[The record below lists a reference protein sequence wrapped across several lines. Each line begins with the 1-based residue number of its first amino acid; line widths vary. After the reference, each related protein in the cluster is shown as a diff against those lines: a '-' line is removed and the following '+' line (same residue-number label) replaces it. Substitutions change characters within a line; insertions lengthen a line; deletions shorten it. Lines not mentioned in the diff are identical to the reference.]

1 MKNIIYQFRSKYSEP
16 YRIKKGYGLSPIRNK
31 RELKSLIKF
40 CKDNIKYY
48 EKAGFAVSNN
58 LEVWKE
64 TVKLYE
70 NYKLSKYKLSELYD
84 YIDLH
89 CGEYWS

>member
-16 YRIKKGYGLSPIRNK
+16 YRIKNGYGLSPIRNK
-31 RELKSLIKF
+31 RELKALIKF

-48 EKAGFAVSNN
+48 EEAGFTDSNN

-64 TVKLYE
+64 TVRLYE
-70 NYKLSKYKLSELYD
+70 NDKYEELYD